1 MKLKTVWNRLKSFA
15 GTTHGKQVL
24 IASGMAVIAVVVI
37 IGILVYIHSRSL
49 TDADAKTNRVSSSSV
64 STTSSDSADPSASS
78 STVSGTQASSSA
90 PSAADVAV
98 QSIALNQTSIA
109 LKAGQT
115 AQLSAMVEPDNAT
128 SKAVTWS
135 SSDRYTA
142 AVNSSGIVTAGQAGT
157 AYIYAKTANGVS
169 AKCKV
174 TVTASSTD
182 GSGNGGTETG
192 KSGGGTGGSTGG
204 STGGGSTGGG
214 GSGGGGSTGG
224 GGSSTPSGSN
234 LAGLA
239 TYGNYPY
246 PYGVEATHAEFV
258 QKSLQN
264 DCNEIASDLIA
275 EYKSE
280 GYSFDTC
287 AGNVYVSQANV
298 IRGYLS
304 GHGQS
309 HVVDVAWNYNGSTYY
324 HWNVNILS

>member
-24 IASGMAVIAVVVI
+24 IASGIAVITVAVI

-49 TDADAKTNRVSSSSV
+49 ADADAKANHVSISSM
-64 STTSSDSADPSASS
+64 STTSSDSVDPSSSNNTASGTQVSS
-78 STVSGTQASSSA
+78 ST
-90 PSAADVAV
+90 PSTADVAV
-98 QSIALNQTSIA
+98 QSITLNQTNIA
-109 LKAGQT
+109 LKVGQT
-115 AQLSAMVEPDNAT
+115 AQLSVKVEPDNAT

-142 AVNSSGIVTAGQAGT
+142 AVNSGGIVTAGQTGT

-169 AKCKV
+169 EKCKV
-174 TVTASSTD
+174 TITASSTG
-182 GSGNGGTETG
+182 GSGNGSTGTG
-192 KSGGGTGGSTGG
+192 KSGGGTGEST
-204 STGGGSTGGG
+204 GGSTGGG

-246 PYGVEATHAEFV
+246 PYGVAATHAEFV
-258 QKSLQN
+258 QKSPQN
-264 DCNEIASDLIA
+264 DCNKIASDLIA

-324 HWNVNILS
+324 HWNVIILS